1 MTNRCYLSTAL
12 AVLLALCALATS
24 LLWLSNIARAQGST
38 LYVSLDG
45 DCGGAS
51 PCYAAI
57 QDAVDAA
64 SDGDTVKV
72 AQGMYTGTGFEVV
85 YINKAI
91 TLTGGYTTTDWA
103 NSYPITRPTV
113 IDAEDVA
120 RRRGVY
126 IDGTGVAT
134 ITLDGLTI
142 QRGYAQD
149 SRGGGIYVLN
159 GTVTLQ
165 NSRVLSNTSD
175 SGGGMYVDRYSTATL
190 SDNTFQGNSAFI
202 HGGGVYEYG
211 ATVTLSDNTFQN
223 NSASNGG
230 GVSTNRGTVTLSDN
244 TFQGNSAGRGGGVGV
259 HYGAVT
265 LSGNTILSNTASQ
278 YGGGIYISGTGEP
291 CTVSGSN
298 DIIAD
303 NTSPWEGVYLSGGSL
318 TARHWSLVN
327 NGNYALTTNGG
338 SAVLTDTI
346 VASHTI
352 AGFGG
357 SNIAADHTL
366 FHNSGTPCGGGA
378 SCTNNLSGDPK
389 FVNPA
394 AGDYHIGPGS
404 AAFDAGVDARV
415 TIDIDGDPRPLCSGY
430 DVGADEL
437 MPSVPAASFTH
448 SAPDWV
454 DQETVFTNTTVV
466 TGCASYLW
474 AFGDGTTSTAIS
486 PTHAYTA
493 PGDYT
498 VVLTATNNAGSS
510 VATDTVTLYAAAF
523 TSNSPH
529 QPGHT
534 TVFANTTVSSGTT
547 TYLWSFGDGAT
558 STLESPTHT
567 YASPGSYA
575 VVLTATNFAGFGV
588 VSGTVL
594 VDGTAPIGTI
604 AINSGAIYATSS
616 SVTLTLSASDEGSG
630 VAQVQFSNDGSG
642 WSSWEAYTTAKAWTL
657 PSGDGTKTVYVCYK
671 DNAGNT
677 SGVYS
682 DSIILETVVPTGS
695 VSVNEGATY
704 ASTGAV
710 MLTLVADDD
719 TSGIAQMQFSN
730 DGSNWSSWE
739 TYATTKSWTLA
750 SGDGT
755 KTVYVR
761 YKDNAGNTAVFSD
774 TIILDTTPPSA
785 AVDPLTPYQTSL
797 TFTVSWAGSD
807 AGAGLSSFDVQV
819 RDGDG
824 PWTDWLAST
833 TAASAAFSGLDG
845 HTYYFRAR
853 ARDALGNVGSYASAD
868 GDISTHVDTT
878 RPEGEIAING
888 GAIDTTSRDV
898 LLILTANGASEM
910 AFSDDGVTFGSWEM
924 FASTRAYELPPGD
937 GLKSVTV
944 RYRDPASNVVEYSD
958 TITLNTSIP
967 GGEGLSINDDA
978 TTTDQVTVT
987 LTLKALPGTRQVMVS
1002 NSSRFVAAE
1011 WEPYATTRT
1020 WVLAYHPDASVYQVY
1035 AQFRHADGTVSERYD
1050 DVITLH
1056 LAEPPP
1062 PVDSAP
1068 PSGSMVINGGTDTTS
1083 VPDVTLDVLA
1093 ADNPGGTGVQWMYF
1107 REWKY
1112 DPEVVQWVIVRS
1124 SGWLPYA
1131 ESTIWSLAPGT
1142 GVKYV
1147 GAWFADGANNVSN
1160 PVVLDDIN
1168 LIVPG
1173 DTIGE
1178 AEVTQYRRTFEPSQ
1192 QVTVTLNVASG
1203 DADLYIWRH
1212 GSTGTPDYWSNL
1224 AGTATEQ
1231 VVFTAVEGEYTIEVH
1246 GYASSEYT
1254 LDIATVGDGGGGGE
1268 QGMTAARTVGGLASV
1283 ASKPLPAQP
1292 LVATTPGQ
1300 AETPDAGP
1308 QRHVYLPLV
1317 LCHP

>member
-1 MTNRCYLSTAL
+1 MRYKDNAGNTAVFSDTIIL
-12 AVLLALCALATS
+12 DATS
-24 LLWLSNIARAQGST
+24 PTGSI
-38 LYVSLDG
+38 SIND
-45 DCGGAS
+45 
-51 PCYAAI
+51 
-57 QDAVDAA
+57 DA
-64 SDGDTVKV
+64 T
-72 AQGMYTGTGFEVV
+72 Y
-85 YINKAI
+85 
-91 TLTGGYTTTDWA
+91 A
-103 NSYPITRPTV
+103 NST
-113 IDAEDVA
+113 
-120 RRRGVY
+120 
-126 IDGTGVAT
+126 
-134 ITLDGLTI
+134 
-142 QRGYAQD
+142 
-149 SRGGGIYVLN
+149 
-159 GTVTLQ
+159 
-165 NSRVLSNTSD
+165 
-175 SGGGMYVDRYSTATL
+175 
-190 SDNTFQGNSAFI
+190 
-202 HGGGVYEYG
+202 
-211 ATVTLSDNTFQN
+211 
-223 NSASNGG
+223 
-230 GVSTNRGTVTLSDN
+230 
-244 TFQGNSAGRGGGVGV
+244 
-259 HYGAVT
+259 
-265 LSGNTILSNTASQ
+265 
-278 YGGGIYISGTGEP
+278 
-291 CTVSGSN
+291 
-298 DIIAD
+298 
-303 NTSPWEGVYLSGGSL
+303 
-318 TARHWSLVN
+318 
-327 NGNYALTTNGG
+327 
-338 SAVLTDTI
+338 
-346 VASHTI
+346 
-352 AGFGG
+352 
-357 SNIAADHTL
+357 
-366 FHNSGTPCGGGA
+366 
-378 SCTNNLSGDPK
+378 
-389 FVNPA
+389 
-394 AGDYHIGPGS
+394 
-404 AAFDAGVDARV
+404 
-415 TIDIDGDPRPLCSGY
+415 
-430 DVGADEL
+430 
-437 MPSVPAASFTH
+437 
-448 SAPDWV
+448 
-454 DQETVFTNTTVV
+454 
-466 TGCASYLW
+466 
-474 AFGDGTTSTAIS
+474 
-486 PTHAYTA
+486 
-493 PGDYT
+493 
-498 VVLTATNNAGSS
+498 
-510 VATDTVTLYAAAF
+510 
-523 TSNSPH
+523 
-529 QPGHT
+529 
-534 TVFANTTVSSGTT
+534 
-547 TYLWSFGDGAT
+547 
-558 STLESPTHT
+558 
-567 YASPGSYA
+567 
-575 VVLTATNFAGFGV
+575 
-588 VSGTVL
+588 
-594 VDGTAPIGTI
+594 
-604 AINSGAIYATSS
+604 
-616 SVTLTLSASDEGSG
+616 SVTLNLNGSDAGSG
-630 VAQVQFSNDGSG
+630 VAEMQFSNDGSD
-642 WSSWEAYTTAKAWTL
+642 WSSWETYATTKAWTL
-657 PSGDGTKTVYVCYK
+657 TSGDGTKTVYVRYK

-682 DSIILETVVPTGS
+682 DSIILETVAPTGS

-704 ASTGAV
+704 ASSMAV
-710 MLTLVADDD
+710 TLTLSASEG
-719 TSGIAQMQFSN
+719 TSGLYQMQFSN
-730 DGSNWSSWE
+730 DGSNWSNWE
-739 TYATTKSWTLA
+739 TYVTTKAWTLP

-761 YKDNAGNTAVFSD
+761 YKDNAGNTSGVYSDSIILETVAPTGSVSVNEGDTYATNTAVTLTLSASDNTSGIAQMQISNLAGFSGAVWEPFATTRAWSLQGSGTAILPDGERTAYVRYQD
-774 TIILDTTPPSA
+774 TAGNVSAVYTDIIILDTTPPSA
-785 AVDPLTPYQTSL
+785 AVAPLTPYQTAL
-797 TFTVSWAGSD
+797 TFIISWAGSD

-819 RDGDG
+819 RDGG
-824 PWTDWLAST
+824 GAWTNWLGST
-833 TAASAAFSGLDG
+833 TAASATFTGLDG
-845 HTYYFRAR
+845 HTYCFRAR
-853 ARDALGNVGSYASAD
+853 ARDVLGNLGAYASGD
-868 GDISTHVDTT
+868 GDASTHVDTS
-878 RPEGEIAING
+878 RPEGDIAING

-898 LLILTANGASEM
+898 LLILIANGASEM

-1254 LDIATVGDGGGGGE
+1254 LDIATSGDGGGGGA
-1268 QGMTAARTVGGLASV
+1268 QGMTVTQTVGELTSA
-1283 ASKPLPAQP
+1283 ASKPLPSQP
-1292 LVATTPGQ
+1292 LVATKPGG
-1300 AETPDAGP
+1300 AETPGEEP
-1308 QRHVYLPLV
+1308 NQRIYLPLV
-1317 LCHP
+1317 VRGHS